1 MQRLTAQPLAAESA
15 SARGTAPAFSAVV
28 LAGGRSRRMG
38 RDKARISRGGL
49 PLIVRQLRLLRELAP
64 EEVFISARTEADY
77 ADLGTRVLA
86 DRFAGQGPVAGV
98 ERALCLARGS
108 LVLVLAVDLPEM
120 TVALLEQVLRACRG
134 STGVVP
140 TVAGELEPLAA
151 CYPKAAHP
159 IAVERLDAGQ
169 NSARDFALACLRCG
183 LVRTLEMPPEARVWF
198 ANWNR
203 PADVD
208 GGGQG
213 SRGGRGTAG
222 GPRD

>member
-1 MQRLTAQPLAAESA
+1 MQRLIGNPPPEDPATA
-15 SARGTAPAFSAVV
+15 RRTAPPFSAVL

-86 DRFAGQGPVAGV
+86 DGFVGQGPVAGV

-108 LVLVLAVDLPEM
+108 LVLVLAVDLPRM
-120 TVALLEQVLRACRG
+120 PADLLRQVVRECGPSIGA
-134 STGVVP
+134 VP
-140 TVAGELEPLAA
+140 RIAGELEPLAA
-151 CYPKAAHP
+151 CYPKAAHA

-169 NSARDFALACLRCG
+169 NSARDFALACLRRG
-183 LVRTLEMPPEARVWF
+183 LVRPLELPAEARVWF

-208 GGGQG
+208 GELEEP
-213 SRGGRGTAG
+213 G
-222 GPRD
+222 GPRV